1 MTEFNATPE
10 GRSQNLM
17 LDWNGKIVIPI
28 KALKRLQILA
38 NLCSEG
44 LMNPR
49 DCTVLLTSLDAHLSE
64 SMLPEPAR
72 SSQALLLLKLYRD
85 AVPAALEL
93 ANQRLEEISTTVV
106 AIMLAGERERAEGG
120 NNEE

>member
-10 GRSQNLM
+10 GRSQNLT
-17 LDWNGKIVIPI
+17 LDWNGKIVIDI
-28 KALKRLQILA
+28 RALKRLQILA
-38 NLCSEG
+38 NRCAEG

-64 SMLPEPAR
+64 SALPEPAR

-85 AVPAALEL
+85 AVPTALEL

-106 AIMLAGERERAEGG
+106 AIMLSAERAEGG
-120 NNEE
+120 DNEE